1 MFIDANS
8 LDILRPAPSYTEW
21 MKQEGVNSKNQ
32 QLLKKSTIVDFIHNC
47 GLYCGLFFVDHIV
60 DYFVD
65 YFVDIFNNK
74 RTVLRKTDG

>member
-1 MFIDANS
+1 MHHVGEINCQTLKKTD
-8 LDILRPAPSYTEW
+8 
-21 MKQEGVNSKNQ
+21 KGVNSKNQ